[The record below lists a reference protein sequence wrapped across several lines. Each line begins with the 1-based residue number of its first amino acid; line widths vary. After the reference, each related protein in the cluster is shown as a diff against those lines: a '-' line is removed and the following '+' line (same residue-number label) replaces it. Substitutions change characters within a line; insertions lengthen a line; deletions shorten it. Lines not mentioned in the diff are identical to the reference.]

1 MAEKLPLILA
11 SSSPRR
17 AELLQAAGIS
27 FRVQAA
33 NVDEAVQTGERS
45 IDYVIR
51 LAREKASVVAEL
63 CQESA
68 VVLGA
73 DTIVVIE
80 NELIGKP
87 ADEDDARSMLRMLSG
102 KWHEVLTGVALIA
115 PREARTDA
123 ATTRVKFAPLSDDEI
138 EWYVASGEPSDKAGA
153 YAIQGL
159 ASRFVE
165 RIEGSYSN
173 VVGLPVETVWRLLKE
188 MGIEVR

>member
-87 ADEDDARSMLRMLSG
+87 ADEDDARRMLRMLSG
-102 KWHEVLTGVALIA
+102 KWHEVLTGVALITT
-115 PREARTDA
+115 REARTDA

-138 EWYVASGEPSDKAGA
+138 EWYVESGEPSDKAGA

>member
-87 ADEDDARSMLRMLSG
+87 ADEDDARRMLRMLSG

-138 EWYVASGEPSDKAGA
+138 EWYVESGEPSDKAGA

>member
-87 ADEDDARSMLRMLSG
+87 ADEDDARRMLRMLSG